1 MSVLNITNGDGAAEL
16 LQAST
21 VDGDILPW
29 RDPMHHGPFPTG
41 LGLSELSV
49 IRADY
54 LSGPHNDT
62 SAARRSFQERDDQ
75 LRNANRYDQIVLWFE
90 HDLLDQLQILQLLD
104 WFLEVD
110 FDRTKLAIVCI
121 DRFDGV
127 PDFRGLGN
135 LTPEQVATLWDVRR
149 PVTRDQLHLA
159 RGGWR
164 AFRSPDPRDLERFLM
179 QDLSGLPFLGRALR
193 RHLQD
198 YPWLKDGLTRTERQI
213 LELVADGTSAP
224 GLIFVENM
232 NQEDVLFM
240 GDWST
245 YRHIDLLCRAKSPLL
260 NCAPDPEF
268 QCPPQMT
275 IPREDFLAQRLTL
288 SEYGRRVLAGDAR
301 ATDMIERDIWLGGV
315 RLRSDQPLWMWEDDN
330 DRLELIR

>member
-1 MSVLNITNGDGAAEL
+1 MSTLHITNGDGAADL
-16 LQAST
+16 LKAST
-21 VDGDILPW
+21 IGGDVLPW

-75 LRNANRYDQIVLWFE
+75 LRNANRYD
-90 HDLLDQLQILQLLD
+90 
-104 WFLEVD
+104 
-110 FDRTKLAIVCI
+110 
-121 DRFDGV
+121 GV

-164 AFRSPDPRDLERFLM
+164 AFRSPDPRELERFLL

-275 IPREDFLAQRLTL
+275 ITREEFLAQRLTL

-301 ATDMIERDIWLGGV
+301 ATDMIERDMWLGGV